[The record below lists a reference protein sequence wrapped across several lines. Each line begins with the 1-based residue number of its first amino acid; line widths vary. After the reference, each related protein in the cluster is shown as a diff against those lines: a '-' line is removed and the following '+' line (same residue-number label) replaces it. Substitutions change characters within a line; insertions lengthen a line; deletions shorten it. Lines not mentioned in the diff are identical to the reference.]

1 MDKLAKLLTEVI
13 AFVREQLKVML
24 IALVLQT
31 SKAIG
36 SQIPTHQTTCRDE
49 NGNAVEAN
57 Q

>member
-1 MDKLAKLLTEVI
+1 MAKI

-31 SKAIG
+31 SRVIG
-36 SQIPTHQTTCRDE
+36 SQILTHQTTYRDA